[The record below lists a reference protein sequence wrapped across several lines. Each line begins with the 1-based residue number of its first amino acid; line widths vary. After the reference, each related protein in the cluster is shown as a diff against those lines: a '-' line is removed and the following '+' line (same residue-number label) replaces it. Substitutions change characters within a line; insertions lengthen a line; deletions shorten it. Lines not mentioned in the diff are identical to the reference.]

1 MTARQAGRRRP
12 AIELDHVVLEVRDPA
27 ASAAFYQDLLG
38 CEPVRLREFLAGEAP
53 FVSARLGPGCVLD
66 FFPPRMWRGRRPAN
80 PNHFCLMLPPADF
93 RAARRRLARRG
104 VALTRESP
112 RNFGARGY
120 ARSVYFD
127 DPDGISVELRCY

>member
-1 MTARQAGRRRP
+1 MPARKAGRRRP

-27 ASAAFYQDLLG
+27 ASAAFYLDVLG
-38 CEPVRLREFLAGEAP
+38 LEPVRLREYEAGQAP
-53 FVSARLGPGCVLD
+53 FVSARVGPGCVLD

-80 PNHFCLMLPPADF
+80 PNHFCLTLTPAEL

-104 VALTRESP
+104 VALTRVSAH
-112 RNFGARGY
+112 NFGARGH
-120 ARSVYFD
+120 ARSIYFD